1 MWKSKLNL
9 ETKKKR
15 SRKPIRIAA
24 ALLATIIGAG
34 IWILAS
40 KSEGL
45 QLSYAAGGGTLS
57 ASGASIQLINTQS
70 LQGMT

>member
-24 ALLATIIGAG
+24 ALLATAIAMGA
-34 IWILAS
+34 WIF
-40 KSEGL
+40 KSDGL
-45 QLSYAAGGGTLS
+45 QVSYAAGGGTLS